1 MCISLHIEVTV
12 LSKHIGDRLQI
23 AYVNRTN
30 GDSLREATDRRRHFK
45 KIYILKEKSK
55 IVSHFLIYDL
65 LKHNKKIDDMTW
77 KLSK

>member
-30 GDSLREATDRRRHFK
+30 EDSLREATDRRRHFK
-45 KIYILKEKSK
+45 KYI
-55 IVSHFLIYDL
+55 F
-65 LKHNKKIDDMTW
+65 
-77 KLSK
+77 